1 MSSENKLR
9 TVCIFYSKG
18 DGRGPVCNLY
28 VKFSGCISA
37 VFYYFYTVGSII
49 EVKRKGVDCTE
60 MAHGRAKWPVRVNM
74 VGVHKMRNLM
84 SI

>member
-1 MSSENKLR
+1 VKINFEQFAYFMVKV
-9 TVCIFYSKG
+9 TVEDQCVTF
-18 DGRGPVCNLY
+18 LY
-28 VKFSGCISA
+28 VKLSGCISA

-60 MAHGRAKWPVRVNM
+60 VAHFRAKWPVRVNM
-74 VGVHKMRNLM
+74 VGVHKRLNLM